1 MVLRGEITK
10 CSWLQNMV
18 TKIVSCETRN
28 QQQTSQTTDK
38 PVKPPTNQPQTSQ
51 TIHKSPKNQSNHSQT
66 SQISDKPSKNQ
77 PIMSRKS
84 VFYVTKNFSNNA
96 KHVLNLQPFYS
107 ISSTFSSEDQSHIGI
122 EGKWR
127 EIIKRVAW

>member
-38 PVKPPTNQPQTSQ
+38 PVKPPTNQSNHPQITQKPVKPLTNQPNFGQ
-51 TIHKSPKNQSNHSQT
+51 TIQKPANYEQK
-66 SQISDKPSKNQ
+66 ISFLCYQK
-77 PIMSRKS
+77 
-84 VFYVTKNFSNNA
+84 
-96 KHVLNLQPFYS
+96 L
-107 ISSTFSSEDQSHIGI
+107 
-122 EGKWR
+122 
-127 EIIKRVAW
+127 